1 MFMSYSI
8 MLYAVFCDKRM
19 YVYIYIHTH
28 VIHIH
33 IYIHT
38 YMCLYTYI
46 YILNIFTVLINHFYV
61 DVKSK
66 CLKIDLPVQ
75 MFKHK
80 NK

>member
-1 MFMSYSI
+1 MSYSI

-19 YVYIYIHTH
+19 YVYVYIYTH
-28 VIHIH
+28 VIHIY
-33 IYIHT
+33 IYT
-38 YMCLYTYI
+38 YVCLYTYI
-46 YILNIFTVLINHFYV
+46 LNIYIYIFTVLINPFYV

-75 MFKHK
+75 MFKHI